1 MFNRRHNAL
10 SNDGASAG
18 ISGIRKRNGSSP
30 VISAM
35 IRNNS
40 VEEGM
45 TAFALWLNVE
55 DKHSLAI
62 PIIMK
67 DFTEGKKVVL
77 QDNTLKREII
87 VDIVEGVP
95 FCNECR
101 SNDCTHVGFT
111 ICAEEIKRPQS
122 IE

>member
-1 MFNRRHNAL
+1 MFNKWHNAL
-10 SNDGASAG
+10 PNDVSGAR
-18 ISGIRKRNGSSP
+18 ISGIRRRSGSST
-30 VISAM
+30 VIPTM
-35 IRNNS
+35 IRNND

-67 DFTEGKKVVL
+67 DFIEGKKVVL
-77 QDNTLKREII
+77 QDNILEREII
-87 VDIVEGVP
+87 VDIIEGIP

-111 ICAEEIKRPQS
+111 ICAEEMKRPQS